1 MSHVLLLTGLAG
13 AGRTTASDILED
25 MGYYVIENLP
35 AGIVIDVVNQMSTSQ
50 SQLNRIA
57 ITIDIRDI
65 DSIQALID
73 SRSSLRSKGHSV
85 DLVHLDADDDTIIK
99 RFEQTRRPHPY
110 ISAGV
115 LTKGIAIERE
125 LLADILVNAD
135 VHIDTTTT
143 NPTELA
149 ARFNELFGQDSAGM
163 TIVITSFGFKHGIVR
178 DADFIFDVRFLPNP
192 YWDDE
197 LREFSGTDERVQA
210 YVRKYELYNDYL
222 ESLKSTLSISLN
234 EFEKLGKSFVAIAFG
249 CTGGFH
255 RSVTVAHDVVEWLK
269 GQGKNVVSINR
280 EIDE

>member
-73 SRSSLRSKGHSV
+73 SRSSLRSKGHNV

-163 TIVITSFGFKHGIVR
+163 TIVVTSFGFKHGIVR

-255 RSVTVAHDVVEWLK
+255 RSVTVAHDIVEWLK
-269 GQGKNVVSINR
+269 GEGKNVVSINR

>member
-255 RSVTVAHDVVEWLK
+255 RSVTVAHDIVEWLK
-269 GQGKNVVSINR
+269 GEGKNVVSINR